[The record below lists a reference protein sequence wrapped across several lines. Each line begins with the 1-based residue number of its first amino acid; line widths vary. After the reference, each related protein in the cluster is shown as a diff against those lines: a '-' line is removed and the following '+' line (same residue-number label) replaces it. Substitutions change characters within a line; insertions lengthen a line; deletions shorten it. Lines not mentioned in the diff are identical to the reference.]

1 MTGLDGDVMA
11 RAVKIDVVPLSALGE
26 VVALLAG
33 RETFSLSWIAG
44 RGRYEIDVRYC
55 EEIRGIPPGS
65 TVNADVVAAHRCGA
79 PALPRLMTGIPSRV
93 ADQAATNDPPF

>member
-1 MTGLDGDVMA
+1 MTGRGASASLCRCGQTIMTGLDGDVMA

-65 TVNADVVAAHRCGA
+65 GRAGRAWSVHR
-79 PALPRLMTGIPSRV
+79 RR
-93 ADQAATNDPPF
+93 PP